1 MKTYIVHL
9 DDKRSV
15 PVRVDTFQEVDGRLL
30 FYRDGKAIPDI
41 YFVEACV
48 VGVSVDSDDDDEA
61 SECMGVFQS

>member
-15 PVRVDTFQEVDGRLL
+15 PVRADTFQEVDGRLL

-48 VGVSVDSDDDDEA
+48 VGVSVDSDDDDENVA
-61 SECMGVFQS
+61 CFGVYD